1 MPDLLPVSTPCL
13 LEDLSVKYYH
23 FIHTCISFYPTELNC
38 KRTCQRQISSIVDI
52 LMFHGKIWKHANP
65 WISDY
70 CLCHV
75 KQFFFYQN
83 CFKHPW
89 ATQYI
94 TIKHKFHIIWLY
106 FMSRKRTLKQ
116 SISAQCWGHPRDFEE
131 QGNKAMYYRGT
142 REDEFKTRRPRVT
155 THSPEWH
162 SYSRYAPVMQHFPIL
177 SLQLLKGWSI
187 KQFLVLKEDTWPWQ
201 SMKRDHLDKLSIIF
215 H

>member
-1 MPDLLPVSTPCL
+1 MPVSTPCL

-23 FIHTCISFYPTELNC
+23 FINTCISFYPTELNC
-38 KRTCQRQISSIVDI
+38 KCTCQRQISSIVDI
-52 LMFHGKIWKHANP
+52 LMFHGKNLKTCKSMNIWLLFVPCEA
-65 WISDY
+65 
-70 CLCHV
+70 V
-75 KQFFFYQN
+75 FYLN
-83 CFKHPW
+83 CFKHHW

-131 QGNKAMYYRGT
+131 QGNKAMYYRVT
-142 REDEFKTRRPRVT
+142 REDESKTRGPRVT

-162 SYSRYAPVMQHFPIL
+162 SYFRYAPVMQHFPIL
-177 SLQLLKGWSI
+177 SLQLMKGWSI
-187 KQFLVLKEDTWPWQ
+187 KQFLVLKKDTWPWQ

>member
-1 MPDLLPVSTPCL
+1 MHFFLPNR
-13 LEDLSVKYYH
+13 VKLQTYLPKANIQYCGY
-23 FIHTCISFYPTELNC
+23 FDVPWKKSENMQIHEYLTIVCAMWSSFYL
-38 KRTCQRQISSIVDI
+38 
-52 LMFHGKIWKHANP
+52 
-65 WISDY
+65 
-70 CLCHV
+70 
-75 KQFFFYQN
+75 N

-131 QGNKAMYYRGT
+131 QENKAMYYRVT
-142 REDEFKTRRPRVT
+142 REDESKTRGLRVT

-177 SLQLLKGWSI
+177 SLQLMKGWSI
-187 KQFLVLKEDTWPWQ
+187 KQFLVLKKDTWPWQ